1 MAYSYEQ
8 GIIDGDK
15 TQEKFFENNPTW
27 VDLNKKVKRNY
38 KGADFWLPKE
48 KRGNIFYGPKL
59 ELKGRNCDKVDPY
72 KNQMEDS
79 VILVVEFDGDGVYH
93 LWYMKDFIKQS
104 VPHSDPSAREAG
116 RRQMTRKKYLEGEIK
131 MSLDEM
137 VKTIDPS
144 QFVSDPRPA
153 TLDAFL

>member
-15 TQEKFFENNPTW
+15 TQKKFFENNPTW

-59 ELKGRNCDKVDPY
+59 ELKGRTCDKVDPY

-93 LWYMKDFIKQS
+93 LWYMKDFIEQS
-104 VPHSDPSAREAG
+104 VPHSDPSDRDKG
-116 RRQMTRKKYLEGEIK
+116 RRQMSRKKYLEGAIK

-137 VKTIDPS
+137 VKTIDSS

-153 TLDAFL
+153 TLDPFI

>member
-15 TQEKFFENNPTW
+15 TQEKVFENNPTW

-93 LWYMKDFIKQS
+93 LWYMKDFIEQAHIPIDE
-104 VPHSDPSAREAG
+104 V
-116 RRQMTRKKYLEGEIK
+116 YV
-131 MSLDEM
+131 LDWIYFAKNYSKSIYK
-137 VKTIDPS
+137 VLFIFSP
-144 QFVSDPRPA
+144 
-153 TLDAFL
+153 

>member
-104 VPHSDPSAREAG
+104 VPHSDPSAREVG
-116 RRQMTRKKYLEGEIK
+116 RRQMTRKKYLEGAIK